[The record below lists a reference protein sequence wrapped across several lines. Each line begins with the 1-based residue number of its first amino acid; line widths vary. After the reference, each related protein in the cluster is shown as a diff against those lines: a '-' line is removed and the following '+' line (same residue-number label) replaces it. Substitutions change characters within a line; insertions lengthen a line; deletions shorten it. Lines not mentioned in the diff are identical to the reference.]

1 MIKTI
6 IFDFDGTLTPLT
18 LDFGRL
24 REEIVIIARKYVTE
38 EAIGELEGHY
48 IIEMIYEIGERLKGK
63 TGGETFEDEAFE
75 RLRVLEVEASK
86 DKELYPYTK
95 PVLESLKSRGI
106 NMGIITRTCMDV
118 VKGVFPDVERY
129 IDAIVT
135 REHLRHVKPHPSHAL
150 EALEALEAVPRESLL
165 VGDHPTDVLGG
176 KAAGMLTAA
185 VLTGRT
191 GKEAFEE
198 VGATHILHD
207 IRGLLQ
213 LPEIRNPNI

>member
-48 IIEMIYEIGERLKGK
+48 IIEMIYEIGERLKG
-63 TGGETFEDEAFE
+63 GPEADSFEEEAFE

-86 DKELYPYTK
+86 GKEPYPYTK
-95 PVLESLKSRGI
+95 SVLESLQSRGI
-106 NMGIITRTCMDV
+106 KMGIITRTCMDV

-150 EALEALEAVPRESLL
+150 EALEALDAIPQESLI
-165 VGDHPTDVLGG
+165 VGDHPTDILGG
-176 KAAGMLTAA
+176 KTAGMVTAG

-191 GKEAFEE
+191 GKEAFQE
-198 VGATHILHD
+198 VRATYILDD
-207 IRGLLQ
+207 IRDLLQ